1 MFDTMTSKFNDQ
13 WMLLSD
19 RDKKAA
25 VLLAIS
31 LSLAIV
37 IFLVILP
44 VMRYQMNAQESL
56 TKAETTF
63 NELVAIAPQ
72 ALANSQSGPAFS
84 ASSLN
89 SEIRRQAVRNG
100 LTIQRFEPDG
110 NNLKVWL
117 EEARYPSVVKWLAG
131 LESMGITHAE
141 LALEGRNK
149 PGFVSV
155 RTTFSLPNS

>member
-1 MFDTMTSKFNDQ
+1 MFEAITSKFNDQ
-13 WMLLSD
+13 WMQLSD

-25 VLLAIS
+25 VLLAAS
-31 LSLAIV
+31 LSLSIV

-44 VMRYQMNAQESL
+44 IKKYQNDAQDALSR
-56 TKAETTF
+56 AEATF

-72 ALANSQSGPAFS
+72 ALANNQSGPAFS
-84 ASSLN
+84 TSSLN

-131 LESMGITHAE
+131 LESMGISHAE
-141 LALEGRNK
+141 LSLESRNK
-149 PGFVSV
+149 PGFVTV
-155 RTTFSLPNS
+155 RATFSLPNS